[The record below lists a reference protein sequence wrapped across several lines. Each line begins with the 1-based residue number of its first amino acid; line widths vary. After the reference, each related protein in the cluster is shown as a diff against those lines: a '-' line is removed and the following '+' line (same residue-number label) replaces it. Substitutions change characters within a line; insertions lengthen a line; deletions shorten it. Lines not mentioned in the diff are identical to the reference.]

1 MGLGTKSATGT
12 RSALG
17 AKGATLG
24 VSLVGRRGDGYV
36 VWVLNISFHISKLIR

>member
-24 VSLVGRRGDGYV
+24 VSLVGRRGEKKP
-36 VWVLNISFHISKLIR
+36 LFSKRTTV